1 MTAPHFPALRAPKS
15 ASAHFRS
22 ESAMYT
28 FLHGVYEIAFDTCCI
43 NVAGIRAYRVK
54 DRLNERRL
62 GVSDTG
68 MCFTRSLVRVIYVS
82 FPDLSLR
89 VFLGLISSKSTLFY
103 VVFILFLQEK
113 GLAIFPLPGFP
124 RYRWN
129 SCLQIFSN
137 LSDMFNTLCQL

>member
-1 MTAPHFPALRAPKS
+1 
-15 ASAHFRS
+15 
-22 ESAMYT
+22 MYT

-62 GVSDTG
+62 GVSDT
-68 MCFTRSLVRVIYVS
+68 
-82 FPDLSLR
+82 DLSLR